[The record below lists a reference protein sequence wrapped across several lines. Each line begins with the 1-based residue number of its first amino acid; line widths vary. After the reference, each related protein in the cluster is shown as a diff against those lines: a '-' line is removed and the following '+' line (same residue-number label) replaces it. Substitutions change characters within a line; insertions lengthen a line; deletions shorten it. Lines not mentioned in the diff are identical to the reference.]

1 MSSLSSG
8 QFLIAS
14 PDLDDEIFSRSV
26 ILLCEHSQVG
36 SFGMIINKPLEGGL
50 PPDLEELEQMLQ
62 GKIMS
67 RMGGPIQPD
76 QMMLL
81 HGCGDIPD
89 QTLCV
94 TDGLFLGGDADFL
107 QNTLT
112 TNPSPAIISFG
123 YMAWGEDALEKE
135 FLAGLWYLHP
145 ATAAH
150 VFETPANELWRT
162 LLREM
167 GGKYA
172 TLSMMPD
179 DLSLN

>member
-1 MSSLSSG
+1 MSNLSSG

-14 PDLDDEIFSRSV
+14 PDLDDELFNRSV

-36 SFGMIINKPLEGGL
+36 SFGVIVNKPLEGGL
-50 PPDLEELEQMLQ
+50 PPDIAEFASQSSLLTR
-62 GKIMS
+62 I
-67 RMGGPIQPD
+67 GGPIQPD

-81 HGCGDIPD
+81 HTCSDIPD

-94 TDGLFLGGDADFL
+94 TDGIYLGGDGDFL

-112 TNPSPAIISFG
+112 DTKQSAIISFG

-145 ATAAH
+145 ATQNH
-150 VFETPANELWRT
+150 VFNTQPSTLWRI

>member
-1 MSSLSSG
+1 MSMLAPG
-8 QFLIAS
+8 NLLVAS
-14 PDLDDEIFSRSV
+14 PDLDDDLFHRSV
-26 ILLCEHSQVG
+26 LLLCEHSQVG
-36 SFGMIINKPLEGGL
+36 SFGVIVNKPLEGDT
-50 PPDLEELEQMLQ
+50 PPDLVELSELSS
-62 GKIMS
+62 GKILN

-81 HGCGDIPD
+81 HTCADIPD

-94 TDGLFLGGDADFL
+94 TDGIYLGGDGEFL
-107 QNTLT
+107 QKNL
-112 TNPSPAIISFG
+112 SESSDAMVISFG
-123 YMAWGEDALEKE
+123 YMAWGQDALEKE

-145 ATAAH
+145 ATPTH
-150 VFETPANELWRT
+150 VFDTPPDQLWRSV
-162 LLREM
+162 LREM